1 MILTPTM
8 TGIASPDP
16 LQHAFK
22 VKSAPHAGRSGS
34 RPVFLEP
41 AQWQQWWQ
49 EPSQASERA
58 LYIHIPFCRKR
69 CTFCNFFENGT
80 NPERI
85 SRYIEHLTEQLKI
98 AADTPLVQSQAFNTV
113 YVGGGTPT
121 DISSNEVKQLGEAI
135 GRFPLI
141 EKAEV
146 TLEGRLNGFDD
157 DKWHNAI
164 AHGFNRF
171 SFGVQS
177 FDTQVRQAAG
187 RFDDRDYLINRLQQL
202 RQHPSASIVIDLI
215 FGLPGQTLDIWQQDL
230 QAVIDSGVHGVD
242 LYQLIGLCGTR
253 IEHAREKG
261 KILGTALS
269 EFQADSQTRANMY
282 ASGAAH
288 FESLNW
294 QRLSSCHWRRDSR
307 ERSVYNS
314 LAKSGIEILPFGA
327 GAGGSIHGH
336 GCMNGRDLKQWHL
349 AHDVV
354 MTPAISSD
362 TSSVQNNPVQ
372 VPGML
377 MSPNPSAK
385 LDAIFKRGLDSG
397 KLTLNLLS
405 VEMVTHLQPL
415 FSEWQKNGLATLT
428 SSELRLTLAG
438 RFWNVNMQTGLFEYL
453 AENPLEPAGHSIN
466 STVPKPKHVAMP
478 NHATAS

>member
-8 TGIASPDP
+8 TGIASPEP

-22 VKSAPHAGRSGS
+22 VKSAPHAGRGGS

-41 AQWQQWWQ
+41 EQWQQWWQ
-49 EPSQASERA
+49 QPSQATERA

-85 SRYIEHLTEQLKI
+85 SRYIKNLTEQLKI
-98 AADTPLVQSQAFNTV
+98 AADTPLAQSRPFNTV

-121 DISSNEVKQLGEAI
+121 DISSDEVKQLGEAI
-135 GRFPLI
+135 QRFPLI
-141 EKAEV
+141 DDAEV

-157 DKWHNAI
+157 DKWHNAT
-164 AHGFNRF
+164 ANSFNRF

-187 RFDDRDYLINRLQQL
+187 RFDDKDFLLNRLQQL
-202 RQHPSASIVIDLI
+202 SQHPSGSIVIDLI
-215 FGLPGQTLDIWQQDL
+215 FGLPGQTMDIWQQDL

-242 LYQLIGLCGTR
+242 LYQLIGLSGTR
-253 IEHAREKG
+253 IENAREKG
-261 KILGTALS
+261 KVLGTAAS
-269 EFQADSQTRANMY
+269 EFQADSQMRANMY
-282 ASGAAH
+282 ASGANY
-288 FESLNW
+288 FETQNW
-294 QRLSSCHWRRDSR
+294 QRLSSCHWRCAPR

-336 GCMNGRDLKQWHL
+336 GCMNGRDLKKWHL
-349 AHDVV
+349 AHDE
-354 MTPAISSD
+354 TLSLS
-362 TSSVQNNPVQ
+362 NPLVRTAPIQ

-377 MSPNPSAK
+377 MSPNPSAS

-397 KLTLNLLS
+397 ELNLALLTK
-405 VEMVTHLQPL
+405 EMVVHLTPL
-415 FSEWQKNGLATLT
+415 FVEWQKNGLAIL
-428 SSELRLTLAG
+428 SQNALKLTLAG
-438 RFWNVNMQTGLFEYL
+438 RFWNVNMQTGLFQYL
-453 AENPLEPAGHSIN
+453 AENPLNGELNGSEIQQPQGITS
-466 STVPKPKHVAMP
+466 
-478 NHATAS
+478 

>member
-1 MILTPTM
+1 MILTPSM

-34 RPVFLEP
+34 RPVFLESQ
-41 AQWQQWWQ
+41 QWQQWWQ
-49 EPSQASERA
+49 LPSQATERA

-85 SRYIEHLTEQLKI
+85 SRYIKNLTEQLHI
-98 AADTPLVQSQAFNTV
+98 AADTPLAQSRPFNTV

-121 DISSNEVKQLGEAI
+121 DISSDEVKLLGEAI
-135 GRFPLI
+135 SRFPLVDN
-141 EKAEV
+141 AEV

-157 DKWHNAI
+157 DKWHNAT
-164 AHGFNRF
+164 ANGFNRF

-187 RFDDRDYLINRLQQL
+187 RFDDKDFLLNRLQQL
-202 RQHPSASIVIDLI
+202 SQHPSASIVIDLI
-215 FGLPGQTLDIWQQDL
+215 FGLPGQTLDVWQQDL

-242 LYQLIGLCGTR
+242 LYQLIGLSGTR

-261 KILGTALS
+261 KILGTPIS
-269 EFQADSQTRANMY
+269 DFQADSQTRANMY
-282 ASGAAH
+282 ASGSNH
-288 FESLNW
+288 FEAQNW

-336 GCMNGRDLKQWHL
+336 GCMNGRDLKKWYQ
-349 AHDVV
+349 AHDERTTNNSTT
-354 MTPAISSD
+354 MPAAPI
-362 TSSVQNNPVQ
+362 Q

-385 LDAIFKRGLDSG
+385 IDAIFKRGLDSG
-397 KLTLNLLS
+397 ALDLKLLTKK
-405 VEMVTHLQPL
+405 MTTHLTPL
-415 FSEWQKNGLATLT
+415 FIEWQKNGLASLGEHKLT
-428 SSELRLTLAG
+428 LTLAG
-438 RFWNVNMQTGLFEYL
+438 RFWNVNMQTGLFDYL
-453 AENPLEPAGHSIN
+453 AKNPIFTQDDPYKQPPPAI
-466 STVPKPKHVAMP
+466 
-478 NHATAS
+478 AS

>member
-1 MILTPTM
+1 MILTPSM

-41 AQWQQWWQ
+41 QQWHQWWQ
-49 EPSQASERA
+49 QPSQATERA

-80 NPERI
+80 NPELI
-85 SRYIEHLTEQLKI
+85 SRYIKNLTEQLHI
-98 AADTPLVQSQAFNTV
+98 AADTPLAQSRGFNTV

-121 DISSNEVKQLGEAI
+121 DISSDEVKQLGEAI
-135 GRFPLI
+135 SRFPLI
-141 EKAEV
+141 ENAEV

-157 DKWHNAI
+157 DKWHNAT
-164 AHGFNRF
+164 ANGFNRF

-187 RFDDRDYLINRLQQL
+187 RFDDKDFLLNRLQQL
-202 RQHPSASIVIDLI
+202 SQHPSASIVIDLI
-215 FGLPGQTLDIWQQDL
+215 FGLPGQTLDVWQQDL

-242 LYQLIGLCGTR
+242 LYQLIGLSGTR

-269 EFQADSQTRANMY
+269 EFQADSQTRAKMY
-282 ASGAAH
+282 ASGANH
-288 FESLNW
+288 FEAQNW

-336 GCMNGRDLKQWHL
+336 GCMNGRDLKKWHQ
-349 AHDVV
+349 AHDEV
-354 MTPAISSD
+354 
-362 TSSVQNNPVQ
+362 TSPNELITNDSIATEPMENAPVQ

-377 MSPNPSAK
+377 MSPNPSAS

-397 KLTLNLLS
+397 KLDLSLLPS
-405 VEMVTHLQPL
+405 AMALHLSPL
-415 FSEWQKNGLATLT
+415 FSAWQNNGLAELVQDQLT
-428 SSELRLTLAG
+428 LTLAG
-438 RFWNVNMQTGLFEYL
+438 RFWNVNMQTGLFEFL
-453 AENPLEPAGHSIN
+453 AENPLTSETSSQQTHS
-466 STVPKPKHVAMP
+466 V
-478 NHATAS
+478 HAIAS

>member
-8 TGIASPDP
+8 TGIASPAP

-22 VKSAPHAGRSGS
+22 VKSAPHAGRGGS

-41 AQWQQWWQ
+41 QQWQQWWQ
-49 EPSQASERA
+49 QPSQATERA

-85 SRYIEHLTEQLKI
+85 SRYMQRLTEQLHI
-98 AADTPLVQSQAFNTV
+98 AADTPLSQSQPFNTV

-121 DISSNEVKQLGEAI
+121 DISSDEVKQLGEAI
-135 GRFPLI
+135 SRFPLVDN
-141 EKAEV
+141 AEV

-157 DKWHNAI
+157 DKWHNAT
-164 AHGFNRF
+164 ANGFNRF

-187 RFDDRDYLINRLQQL
+187 RFDDKDFLLNRLQQL
-202 RQHPSASIVIDLI
+202 SRHPSASIVIDLI
-215 FGLPGQTLDIWQQDL
+215 FGLPGQTLDVWQQDL

-242 LYQLIGLCGTR
+242 LYQLIGLSGTR
-253 IEHAREKG
+253 IENAREKG

-269 EFQADSQTRANMY
+269 EFQADSQARANMY
-282 ASGAAH
+282 ASGAHH
-288 FESLNW
+288 FEAQNW

-307 ERSVYNS
+307 ERSIYNS

-336 GCMNGRDLKQWHL
+336 GCMNARDLKQWHQ
-349 AHDVV
+349 AHDD
-354 MTPAISSD
+354 MHSTEATAISAIAL
-362 TSSVQNNPVQ
+362 NPVQ

-377 MSPNPSAK
+377 MSPNPSAS

-397 KLTLNLLS
+397 KLTLNLLTP
-405 VEMVTHLQPL
+405 EMCMHLQPL
-415 FSEWQKNGLATLT
+415 FIEWQNNGLAECSAQALT
-428 SSELRLTLAG
+428 LTLAG
-438 RFWNVNMQTGLFEYL
+438 RFWNVNMQTGLFEFL
-453 AENPLEPAGHSIN
+453 AKNPLPAQTSNQLAHG
-466 STVPKPKHVAMP
+466 T
-478 NHATAS
+478 HAIAG